1 MQEAGRREE
10 RHPSPPRML
19 DRTLG
24 EKQAQQQAADKGGL
38 LNSIFARGKNLLYNS
53 PQEKMKGGVAVSGQ
67 KMSDEEREKEEKTK
81 EYLAMTA
88 VKMMEMLIDFGVLD
102 ESAFSEDKGAAWADM
117 VSQEVQNIYI
127 RCGQAEMERAALQ
140 EDIRKQEMYMQELEI
155 KLTEAQHEEETQR
168 KAAEGLAQK
177 QQEMQHKLA
186 EVDEE
191 LAETKALLANAEMAK
206 AGAKET
212 GSFGPVIG
220 AGRCSTLLRQ
230 TMNADG
236 RVCLA
241 GNIVNALVNAPIR
254 AGANPT
260 MDRETTEALE
270 QLAGFAQNEFAWT
283 VDSRASLTG
292 MEHKEKQALMQHID
306 EEFEGLK
313 TRGELKAEKF
323 HDWAY
328 FFKMMR
334 NILQRAPTQRQAM
347 IDAAREAE
355 ERGGSATVFMKAY
368 IDLINQDCAELPLTE
383 KKKARMAV
391 QDDGWILGRILNKL
405 VPLSKRLQEQLA
417 GDNLNFGAY
426 DVGDAWTQSTTV
438 LIYARRHFIERDV
451 MTAIKELLGVIDN
464 RKEALVET
472 CHKRLRMFRLQLL
485 ESLVKWE
492 TRHRTIISRDTIVD
506 VCMVEA
512 YVQNAKPCP
521 VIAEYWKIARQQSKY
536 REELQDFQAMK
547 KALPELT
554 KEIEAFDELNGGHK
568 NGQSKEA
575 PKEKK
580 AAGRGAGGAID
591 GRRMQDTREYAAPS
605 MFGRGRGSARVER
618 APHAFVSQVV
628 DDSKAT
634 VGFAQKKGSN
644 PCTKCGFE
652 HAVDAGCARNDNQRI
667 RYDTSGPL
675 VQRILESNDRDE
687 KYKLCGEMIASLTKG
702 AQNPHKRGPTRNDGK
717 AHKAQQ
723 QPQQQQA
730 GAAGKTNVDKEHAPK
745 DIIQKCMANGLCIQE
760 AVTGTCANKDCP
772 YKHSGKKGDP
782 IKTKEKKVNFNMTS
796 FLTQVTDA
804 AREESGAGPVAEM
817 PVGMRFP
824 FATLC
829 FADLSGEQAEEA
841 GVDGEVEDGTR
852 IDIDPARDLLDP
864 LEVSLQPEPE
874 ILSEEEVEAQ
884 LFAMTGETARERK
897 RRFLKQ
903 LDWRAYFEEK
913 QLKCI
918 LEAWKLKWEQ
928 VPGDLRPR
936 HIAPRLPRIIMPV
949 KTRYELGEVAK
960 NAQRERTG
968 LTAEQEKE
976 KTEKKRMIRANQLA
990 KRWRR
995 LVSSLRRREEK
1006 RSSNLFWKKF
1016 ANIITRREEKRACG
1030 KELERLTNIFQRR
1043 KTNTPERVE
1052 TPKTMQDAPRGKR
1065 KIKKQRFVI
1074 PMREASFK
1082 PGEESGEKQFGTSGK
1097 GRFFTA
1103 SFFFGRLEIQ
1113 ESKRQNQVI
1122 EQVDADWATR
1132 AKLTRRWTQIL
1143 QKRRKVRVKNVQ
1155 RAHRW
1160 GTEIRWMS
1168 RRNRPVYI
1176 SPTTKLPTWRWFI
1189 VDDCLGYIKLT
1200 AKAGLFMLWGDP
1212 LLGKSGKAKG
1222 MVAYCWPER
1231 REVQSH
1237 HFPFYA
1243 KAPNYYV
1250 GLRNRRLEEQEGVIL
1265 PRWDVTA
1272 CLPADAVLQQIIRG
1286 MFEGCSE
1293 VQRTDKVT
1301 QLRQPLTADQQQTQQ
1316 QMLQEFRTQLWQ
1328 HLTEAEW
1335 QAKEQRLQEL
1345 QMTQRIVRE
1354 FQWKSQQRRQ
1364 AAAFKA
1370 WQDYQ
1375 NNDIC
1380 EQLRLPWAPHPLST
1394 VIKIE
1399 PYRRFKYC
1407 KGSGEYTAFEVTG
1420 NTAVYLASF
1429 TATAAPGIR
1438 LWLVD
1443 SGSSCFVTPFRDT
1456 MILPIR
1462 TELQMSGIGG
1472 AQSKMVSPLILSFL
1486 DADGKYA
1493 VLHFQGVFLLE
1504 SLPIPL
1510 FATGPCEQQGW
1521 GFSLNASS
1529 PCATLPDG
1537 RCVPLFR
1544 DRVTGFHWIAE
1555 RLKALPTIKGR
1566 RAMISRCLE
1575 HPRQAG
1581 IELEY
1586 VPSLDCSKQRTKL
1599 EDAESLP
1606 TQPLSQY
1613 KYEQQ
1618 MTSPH
1623 SLGGGKQRAD
1633 DALAAVNTRAQ
1644 ANEARRRQKEATLA
1658 DDDNIQRESSEKE
1671 KMVTKV
1677 VKDVK
1682 EQRKCAR
1689 SKVPKGFFEIDKI
1702 VTHREKEGE
1711 TGYSIRW
1718 KGYEQAIGVEV
1729 TKEEVAEFIA
1739 KGGKI
1744 LNAKF
1749 VYKRKYAIVNG
1760 VEQFLKWKSRM
1771 AVIGCAERQG
1781 WETVYSTFSPTVAF
1795 AAIRL
1800 LIALTVDE
1808 KYMVDSYDLS
1818 GAFLGT
1824 ELRDRAVYV
1833 KLPADAGVHAGKIL
1847 LLKKSVYGLKTSGK
1861 DFIEQLAEEI
1871 LGFVTEATCPR
1882 TRKVTKHSFKRI
1894 PVDHCVFKLEDAQG
1908 RILLLLHYVDDL
1920 VLASTDHLLRDE
1932 FLKHINRCWNTT
1944 HEGRLARFLGINYVW
1959 SAGSCTCNAAAYI
1972 ERIARRFEVTEMRL
1986 PDSPLDAG
1994 FEVTEAD
2001 FEVVSTPEQISLY
2014 RSLIGSIGYA
2024 ATTCRFD
2031 VSYSLSVLSRY
2042 LAKPNARLIEAAKR
2056 VIRYLLKTKHMGI
2069 TWKITSEDKNTGFAN
2084 TLFAATDASFAMCPL
2099 TRKSHAGYVIFL
2111 NHGPISYKSKLQNIV
2126 TLSSAEAEF
2135 VALSDV
2141 TCEVKYLRELSRG
2154 LGYPQREATLVFEDN
2169 RAAILVAQNECSAS
2183 GRMRHVD
2190 VKFRFVAE
2198 AVKNKEIRVRY
2209 IPTDLNFADCFTK
2222 SLTPKKHAEAVKA
2235 ILGDKDAYRLTVAK
2249 VDQEDEDQETENV
2262 MILDFTW

>member
-1 MQEAGRREE
+1 
-10 RHPSPPRML
+10 
-19 DRTLG
+19 
-24 EKQAQQQAADKGGL
+24 
-38 LNSIFARGKNLLYNS
+38 
-53 PQEKMKGGVAVSGQ
+53 
-67 KMSDEEREKEEKTK
+67 
-81 EYLAMTA
+81 
-88 VKMMEMLIDFGVLD
+88 
-102 ESAFSEDKGAAWADM
+102 
-117 VSQEVQNIYI
+117 
-127 RCGQAEMERAALQ
+127 
-140 EDIRKQEMYMQELEI
+140 
-155 KLTEAQHEEETQR
+155 
-168 KAAEGLAQK
+168 
-177 QQEMQHKLA
+177 
-186 EVDEE
+186 
-191 LAETKALLANAEMAK
+191 
-206 AGAKET
+206 
-212 GSFGPVIG
+212 
-220 AGRCSTLLRQ
+220 
-230 TMNADG
+230 
-236 RVCLA
+236 
-241 GNIVNALVNAPIR
+241 
-254 AGANPT
+254 
-260 MDRETTEALE
+260 
-270 QLAGFAQNEFAWT
+270 
-283 VDSRASLTG
+283 
-292 MEHKEKQALMQHID
+292 
-306 EEFEGLK
+306 
-313 TRGELKAEKF
+313 
-323 HDWAY
+323 
-328 FFKMMR
+328 
-334 NILQRAPTQRQAM
+334 
-347 IDAAREAE
+347 
-355 ERGGSATVFMKAY
+355 
-368 IDLINQDCAELPLTE
+368 
-383 KKKARMAV
+383 
-391 QDDGWILGRILNKL
+391 
-405 VPLSKRLQEQLA
+405 
-417 GDNLNFGAY
+417 
-426 DVGDAWTQSTTV
+426 
-438 LIYARRHFIERDV
+438 
-451 MTAIKELLGVIDN
+451 
-464 RKEALVET
+464 
-472 CHKRLRMFRLQLL
+472 
-485 ESLVKWE
+485 
-492 TRHRTIISRDTIVD
+492 
-506 VCMVEA
+506 
-512 YVQNAKPCP
+512 
-521 VIAEYWKIARQQSKY
+521 
-536 REELQDFQAMK
+536 
-547 KALPELT
+547 
-554 KEIEAFDELNGGHK
+554 
-568 NGQSKEA
+568 
-575 PKEKK
+575 
-580 AAGRGAGGAID
+580 
-591 GRRMQDTREYAAPS
+591 
-605 MFGRGRGSARVER
+605 
-618 APHAFVSQVV
+618 
-628 DDSKAT
+628 
-634 VGFAQKKGSN
+634 
-644 PCTKCGFE
+644 
-652 HAVDAGCARNDNQRI
+652 
-667 RYDTSGPL
+667 
-675 VQRILESNDRDE
+675 
-687 KYKLCGEMIASLTKG
+687 
-702 AQNPHKRGPTRNDGK
+702 
-717 AHKAQQ
+717 
-723 QPQQQQA
+723 
-730 GAAGKTNVDKEHAPK
+730 
-745 DIIQKCMANGLCIQE
+745 
-760 AVTGTCANKDCP
+760 
-772 YKHSGKKGDP
+772 
-782 IKTKEKKVNFNMTS
+782 
-796 FLTQVTDA
+796 
-804 AREESGAGPVAEM
+804 
-817 PVGMRFP
+817 
-824 FATLC
+824 
-829 FADLSGEQAEEA
+829 
-841 GVDGEVEDGTR
+841 
-852 IDIDPARDLLDP
+852 
-864 LEVSLQPEPE
+864 
-874 ILSEEEVEAQ
+874 
-884 LFAMTGETARERK
+884 
-897 RRFLKQ
+897 
-903 LDWRAYFEEK
+903 
-913 QLKCI
+913 
-918 LEAWKLKWEQ
+918 
-928 VPGDLRPR
+928 
-936 HIAPRLPRIIMPV
+936 
-949 KTRYELGEVAK
+949 
-960 NAQRERTG
+960 
-968 LTAEQEKE
+968 
-976 KTEKKRMIRANQLA
+976 
-990 KRWRR
+990 
-995 LVSSLRRREEK
+995 
-1006 RSSNLFWKKF
+1006 
-1016 ANIITRREEKRACG
+1016 
-1030 KELERLTNIFQRR
+1030 
-1043 KTNTPERVE
+1043 
-1052 TPKTMQDAPRGKR
+1052 
-1065 KIKKQRFVI
+1065 
-1074 PMREASFK
+1074 
-1082 PGEESGEKQFGTSGK
+1082 
-1097 GRFFTA
+1097 
-1103 SFFFGRLEIQ
+1103 
-1113 ESKRQNQVI
+1113 
-1122 EQVDADWATR
+1122 
-1132 AKLTRRWTQIL
+1132 
-1143 QKRRKVRVKNVQ
+1143 
-1155 RAHRW
+1155 
-1160 GTEIRWMS
+1160 
-1168 RRNRPVYI
+1168 
-1176 SPTTKLPTWRWFI
+1176 
-1189 VDDCLGYIKLT
+1189 
-1200 AKAGLFMLWGDP
+1200 
-1212 LLGKSGKAKG
+1212 
-1222 MVAYCWPER
+1222 
-1231 REVQSH
+1231 
-1237 HFPFYA
+1237 
-1243 KAPNYYV
+1243 
-1250 GLRNRRLEEQEGVIL
+1250 
-1265 PRWDVTA
+1265 
-1272 CLPADAVLQQIIRG
+1272 

-1301 QLRQPLTADQQQTQQ
+1301 QLRQPLTANQQQTQQ

-1354 FQWKSQQRRQ
+1354 FQWKSQQMRQ

-1394 VIKIE
+1394 VMKIE
-1399 PYRRFKYC
+1399 PYRQFKYC

-1623 SLGGGKQRAD
+1623 SLGGGKQRN
-1633 DALAAVNTRAQ
+1633 ALAAVNTRAQ
-1644 ANEARRRQKEATLA
+1644 ANEARKRQNEATLA
-1658 DDDNIQRESSEKE
+1658 DDNNIQRESSEKE
-1671 KMVTKV
+1671 KKVTKV

-1729 TKEEVAEFIA
+1729 TKEEVAEFIV

-1749 VYKRKYAIVNG
+1749 VYK
-1760 VEQFLKWKSRM
+1760 L
-1771 AVIGCAERQG
+1771 
-1781 WETVYSTFSPTVAF
+1781 
-1795 AAIRL
+1795 
-1800 LIALTVDE
+1800 D
-1808 KYMVDSYDLS
+1808 
-1818 GAFLGT
+1818 
-1824 ELRDRAVYV
+1824 
-1833 KLPADAGVHAGKIL
+1833 
-1847 LLKKSVYGLKTSGK
+1847 
-1861 DFIEQLAEEI
+1861 
-1871 LGFVTEATCPR
+1871 
-1882 TRKVTKHSFKRI
+1882 
-1894 PVDHCVFKLEDAQG
+1894 DAQG
-1908 RILLLLHYVDDL
+1908 RVLLLLHYVDDL

-1932 FLKHINRCWNTT
+1932 FLKHINRRWNTT

-2084 TLFAATDASFAMCPL
+2084 TLFAATDASFAMCLL

-2190 VKFRFVAE
+2190 VKFRFVVE